1 MQHCILDVII
11 PYNAYAIY
19 KGPAV
24 RTQLFEIFL
33 YILWPRCSKL
43 TISHNNKYCMHYK
56 ITIEDYPSTLAK
68 PTEYLLS
75 DLNYNYTG
83 FLYENRLVWDLLV
96 YSIEQRR
103 IFALDILY
111 SDYYIDSIVLTDE
124 AIKNIT
130 FPGWQ
135 YV

>member
-1 MQHCILDVII
+1 
-11 PYNAYAIY
+11 
-19 KGPAV
+19 
-24 RTQLFEIFL
+24 
-33 YILWPRCSKL
+33 
-43 TISHNNKYCMHYK
+43 MHYK
-56 ITIEDYPSTLAK
+56 ITIEDYPSKLTK
-68 PTEYLLS
+68 PTRMLLQ

-83 FLYENRLVWDLLV
+83 FLYKDRLVWDLLV

-111 SDYYIDSIVLTDE
+111 SDYYIDSIVLDD
-124 AIKNIT
+124 ASIKNAL

>member
-1 MQHCILDVII
+1 
-11 PYNAYAIY
+11 
-19 KGPAV
+19 
-24 RTQLFEIFL
+24 
-33 YILWPRCSKL
+33 
-43 TISHNNKYCMHYK
+43 MHYK

>member
-1 MQHCILDVII
+1 
-11 PYNAYAIY
+11 
-19 KGPAV
+19 
-24 RTQLFEIFL
+24 
-33 YILWPRCSKL
+33 
-43 TISHNNKYCMHYK
+43 MHYK

-68 PTEYLLS
+68 PTQNLLT

-111 SDYYIDSIVLTDE
+111 SDYYIDSIVLDDTS
-124 AIKNIT
+124 IKNVT

-135 YV
+135 YI

>member
-1 MQHCILDVII
+1 
-11 PYNAYAIY
+11 
-19 KGPAV
+19 
-24 RTQLFEIFL
+24 
-33 YILWPRCSKL
+33 
-43 TISHNNKYCMHYK
+43 MHYK

-111 SDYYIDSIVLTDE
+111 SDYYIDSIVLTDA